1 MLGASSLDPS
11 SSTSP
16 WHSAPTAVGHPSSSS
31 QPSKSVPSP
40 AKTETDTATSTSHDV
55 KDEYSPANGA
65 TTENV
70 DAAAAGPCCCC
81 RSCSGSTTPNARIVV
96 YWLTVRYLADIESF
110 TVGRIGAVRMLAL
123 AMKTLWGIVSKK
135 LFTLKLHC
143 FIDHCVLEDLS
154 QYGSPYLWS
163 ASPFERLH
171 QQLQARVVQK
181 KTNCEKTLV
190 ENFLLHKE
198 LTRLSSEQARHSK
211 NPLFLRLHTKVLRH
225 CKNRFPVSARLNNG
239 WFVPAGSSLS
249 FLDLKPQHQ
258 SLLVP
263 FKEYLFCS
271 RLCNDQSVYNSAVYW
286 TRLSATMQHCTG
298 LLQRFSAYPMD
309 DMYDPYVPQYVNR
322 SRSGTSSPVSEDDL
336 FEKQPSRPYEE
347 LVSRKRSELPETN
360 GTSASSLH
368 TQPPFKEINMISIFE
383 FGNVQCA
390 RTSTTT
396 TCTLLDFYRH
406 FFLNACDPI
415 HIIQHYA
422 YRQSGKNDKDKS
434 LKDLPE
440 SMVTFLIDFVL
451 DAMGL
456 FGDELLLPPADCAR
470 IHGRYWAA
478 LGETESQR
486 RKRFDALSEA
496 RTDWST
502 HAREALCRALADIR
516 QYEFD
521 AARLT
526 LMPPKKKRVITT
538 QEGTTIEKTEVRE
551 SPEED

>member
-1 MLGASSLDPS
+1 MQKERAWNL
-11 SSTSP
+11 
-16 WHSAPTAVGHPSSSS
+16 
-31 QPSKSVPSP
+31 
-40 AKTETDTATSTSHDV
+40 
-55 KDEYSPANGA
+55 
-65 TTENV
+65 
-70 DAAAAGPCCCC
+70 
-81 RSCSGSTTPNARIVV
+81 R
-96 YWLTVRYLADIESF
+96 
-110 TVGRIGAVRMLAL
+110 
-123 AMKTLWGIVSKK
+123 KK
-135 LFTLKLHC
+135 LYDKQRKF
-143 FIDHCVLEDLS
+143 V
-154 QYGSPYLWS
+154 
-163 ASPFERLH
+163 
-171 QQLQARVVQK
+171 
-181 KTNCEKTLV
+181 
-190 ENFLLHKE
+190 
-198 LTRLSSEQARHSK
+198 
-211 NPLFLRLHTKVLRH
+211 
-225 CKNRFPVSARLNNG
+225 CKNRRQRLRG
-239 WFVPAGSSLS
+239 ILHLLLS
-249 FLDLKPQHQ
+249 DIH
-258 SLLVP
+258 LL
-263 FKEYLFCS
+263 EYLFCS

-286 TRLSATMQHCTG
+286 TRLSATMQHCERNAMYSWKSSKKKILFVAWKMPCIMTITKRNYTTQTG

-336 FEKQPSRPYEE
+336 FEEQPSRPYEE

-368 TQPPFKEINMISIFE
+368 MVVRKPLKQVCREAAGHKGISRELALPVTADGQELLKSVLEGNLLSLSKLGKVLHHIQQDAENKESLIHKMNNASINLEHIARLQENVNTLPHSSDSIVRSMTSIVREQTNVICGLSIAMDVALSRVRELEKQVQRTRYHLAKNKSKSLPENCGFSRSNITKTWNIKAQPPFKEINMISIFE
-383 FGNVQCA
+383 SWKRPVRSNKHDHYLH
-390 RTSTTT
+390 
-396 TCTLLDFYRH
+396 LLDFYRH

-422 YRQSGKNDKDKS
+422 YRQSGKNGKDKS

-538 QEGTTIEKTEVRE
+538 QEGTTIEKTELRE